1 MSNFWNV
8 VWGGI
13 IVLLLLSGAFNLIEW
28 KFNLVAIGIV
38 VVIWLISM
46 YNNFVKL
53 IQRTKEAWAD
63 IDVQLKR
70 RYDLIPN
77 LVETVKGYASHERET
92 FDAVTNARAEA
103 TKVHVDPSNLTPE
116 TLAAMAGAEAG
127 LGQALGKLLAV
138 AEAYPDLKANTN
150 FLELQ
155 RELSDTENKIQA
167 ARRFYNGNARDLKI
181 ALQSFPSNIIGSM
194 FNFKEE
200 AYFELE
206 AGSAEKEPVKVSF

>member
-1 MSNFWNV
+1 MTPTYIILAV
-8 VWGGI
+8 V
-13 IVLLLLSGAFNLIEW
+13 A
-28 KFNLVAIGIV
+28 V
-38 VVIWLISM
+38 VVFWAIVA

-53 IQRTKEAWAD
+53 VQRTKEAWAD

-77 LVETVKGYASHERET
+77 LVETVKGYATHERET

-103 TKVHVDPSNLTPE
+103 TKVHVDPSNITPE

-167 ARRFYNGNARDLKI
+167 ARRFYNGNVRDLAI
-181 ALQSFPSNIIGSM
+181 ALQSFPSNVIGKM
-194 FNFKEE
+194 FGFVGQSF
-200 AYFELE
+200 FELE
-206 AGSAEKEPVKVSF
+206 EGSVEKEPVKVSF

>member
-1 MSNFWNV
+1 MSPTIIILIV
-8 VWGGI
+8 VAV
-13 IVLLLLSGAFNLIEW
+13 IVLW
-28 KFNLVAIGIV
+28 AIFA
-38 VVIWLISM
+38 

-53 IQRTKEAWAD
+53 VQRTKEAWAD

-77 LVETVKGYASHERET
+77 LVETVKGYATHERET

-103 TKVHVDPSNLTPE
+103 TKVHVDPSNITPE
-116 TLAAMAGAEAG
+116 TLKAMAGAEAG

-181 ALQSFPSNIIGSM
+181 ALQSFPSNVIGNM
-194 FNFKEE
+194 FKFKEE
-200 AYFELE
+200 SYFELGDD
-206 AGSAEKEPVKVSF
+206 AVEKEPVKVNFK